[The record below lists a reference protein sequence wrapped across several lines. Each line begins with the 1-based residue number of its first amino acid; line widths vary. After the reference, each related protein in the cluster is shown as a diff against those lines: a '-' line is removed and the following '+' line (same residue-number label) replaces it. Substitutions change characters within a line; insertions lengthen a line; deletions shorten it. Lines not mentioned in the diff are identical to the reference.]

1 MTVKPTKLKDLK
13 KPILFVCEYNKGIW
27 TAYKKVD
34 IIRMLKNRIAGAEKK
49 MNELAFQWRE
59 LKHPDECVCEQCFD
73 FNTDISRERGDIRAC
88 NEIMED

>member
-1 MTVKPTKLKDLK
+1 MTVKPTKLKDLEECAF
-13 KPILFVCEYNKGIW
+13 PSYR
-27 TAYKKVD
+27 TDKVYTETQLKA
-34 IIRMLKNRIAGAEKK
+34 MLKNRIAGAEKK